1 MLKPKLSAQ
10 QVGKADDDLKLPPKP
25 EKKKPTKVKIMYASK
40 NMDKGLRVNDS
51 NPDLASRND
60 EVLMK
65 SGNRAKE
72 DDE

>member
-51 NPDLASRND
+51 
-60 EVLMK
+60 VLMK
-65 SGNRAKE
+65 SGNRTKE
-72 DDE
+72 DNEQENGFID

>member
-10 QVGKADDDLKLPPKP
+10 QVGNPEENLNLPPKA
-25 EKKKPTKVKIMYASK
+25 EKKPTKVKIMYASK
-40 NMDKGLRVNDS
+40 NMDKGLGENDS
-51 NPDLASRND
+51 NTDLAARND

-72 DDE
+72 AEG